1 MIRPLFVPSDLLDV
15 MKKLA
20 NALTKAAELDA
31 EFTGKPLSAE
41 FRKNMQVLGA
51 GIFRLVV
58 MGEIKKG
65 KSSFINA
72 LLGHPELV
80 PTSSNIATSTIFK
93 IRYGQSVA
101 YKVYFTE
108 QSGKTELSVRA
119 EDLYRY
125 GTEDGNPGNEQQVD
139 FIEVTC
145 PSPILKAGLVMIDT
159 PGLGGTFREH
169 KKITYQYVPKADAVF
184 FVTDSVESPIGAL
197 EIEYLKDIKSI
208 TKHIYFV
215 QTKINAVDTDAADAR
230 KANNL
235 EILRRNLDLGAG
247 DIPYFMLDSEIRHM
261 ADDEENNLD
270 LLQMSGYPELLS
282 FVNKKL
288 LPAKRVILAQKA
300 VIGLTPIL
308 QHLVEKVREKE
319 QLLNADNEDERNKVQ
334 KGIREAQEKLAK
346 WNTEEKAKLLRNIS
360 RALDDSIRD
369 VTGMLSK
376 CRPAGEIQAEIEDR
390 LAKAASADELLK
402 ILDEFNQLLPEYA
415 SKCMQG
421 AASELQNRTEHILM
435 EQLGSVC
442 SLDTSISVDSDSTG
456 GGCVKSR
463 RMDTIRADIQNA
475 GGGLFSW
482 ARNVYVGTTSGGAVT
497 SIVGAILGSVI
508 PGVGTVIGCT
518 VGTCLGGI
526 WGACRMV
533 KDKRDQELRSA
544 RNRINSV
551 LTATLSDMYSNMVSS
566 FDRVKANIKYEVQ
579 DKLEEALGQRTHD
592 LQAAVEELRER
603 SKMSSDML
611 AKRKQELEAVKQQ
624 ITAIRRVIAEYLPQ
638 PQKAASHEL

>member
-1 MIRPLFVPSDLLDV
+1 

-20 NALTKAAELDA
+20 SALTKAAELDA
-31 EFTGKPLSAE
+31 EFTGKPLSVE
-41 FRKNMQVLGA
+41 FRKNMQILGA

-119 EDLYRY
+119 EDLYRF
-125 GTEDGNPGNEQQVD
+125 GTEDGNPDNEQQVD

-159 PGLGGTFREH
+159 PGLGGTFRKH

-197 EIEYLKDIKSI
+197 EIEYLKDIRSI

-235 EILRRNLDLGAG
+235 GILRRNFGLG
-247 DIPYFMLDSEIRHM
+247 DVPYFMLDSEIRHM

-282 FVNKKL
+282 FVNNKL
-288 LPAKRVILAQKA
+288 LPAKRVILSQKA
-300 VIGLTPIL
+300 VIALAPIL

-319 QLLNADNEDERNKVQ
+319 QLLNADTEDERNKVQ
-334 KGIREAQEKLAK
+334 KGIHEAQEKLDK
-346 WNTEEKAKLLRNIS
+346 WNTEEKTKLLRNIF

-376 CRPAGEIQAEIEDR
+376 CRPAGEIQVEIEDR
-390 LAKAASADELLK
+390 LAKATSVDGLLK
-402 ILDEFNQLLPEYA
+402 ILDEINQLLSEYA

-421 AASELQNRTEHILM
+421 AASELQNRTERILM

-442 SLDTSISVDSDSTG
+442 SLDTSISTEIPSVDKCLISGRLGAFLEEMRNKDENFF
-456 GGCVKSR
+456 
-463 RMDTIRADIQNA
+463 DT
-475 GGGLFSW
+475 
-482 ARNVYVGTTSGGAVT
+482 ARNVVMGGTIGMSIASAVGSV
-497 SIVGAILGSVI
+497 LGSVV
-508 PGVGTVIGCT
+508 PVVGTIIGSAA
-518 VGTCLGGI
+518 GTCIASLWGGYH
-526 WGACRMV
+526 MM
-533 KDKRDQELRSA
+533 KSRDELEFRA
-544 RNRINSV
+544 MRNHASSI
-551 LTATLSDMYSNMVSS
+551 LTSTISGMYSNMVSS
-566 FDRVKANIKYEVQ
+566 FERVKANIKNEVQ
-579 DKLEEALGQRTHD
+579 DKLEAAMGQRTHD
-592 LQAAVEELRER
+592 LQAAVEELRGR
-603 SKMSSDML
+603 SKMSSEML
-611 AKRKQELEAVKQQ
+611 VKRKQKLEAVKQQ
-624 ITAIRRVIAEYLPQ
+624 IAVIHRVIAEYLPQ
-638 PQKAASHEL
+638 PQKGCKS

>member
-1 MIRPLFVPSDLLDV
+1 

-20 NALTKAAELDA
+20 SALTKAAELDA

-41 FRKNMQVLGA
+41 FRKNMQILGA

-197 EIEYLKDIKSI
+197 EIEYLKDIRSI

-319 QLLNADNEDERNKVQ
+319 RLLYADTEDERNKVQ

-376 CRPAGEIQAEIEDR
+376 CRPAGEIQAEFEDR
-390 LAKAASADELLK
+390 LAKAESMDELLK
-402 ILDEFNQLLPEYA
+402 ILDEINQLLPEYA

-442 SLDTSISVDSDSTG
+442 SLEASVTMRMPSEDVSTSSGRLAALLEEIRNSNSNILASAGDVVVDASLGFRIASTIG
-456 GGCVKSR
+456 TV
-463 RMDTIRADIQNA
+463 
-475 GGGLFSW
+475 
-482 ARNVYVGTTSGGAVT
+482 VGSLV
-497 SIVGAILGSVI
+497 
-508 PGVGTVIGCT
+508 PGVGDIIGSFAVNCIAALWK
-518 VGTCLGGI
+518 GFSG
-526 WGACRMV
+526 M
-533 KDKRDQELRSA
+533 KKRKELELRAARSHAISA
-544 RNRINSV
+544 
-551 LTATLSDMYSNMVSS
+551 LTSTISGMYSNMVSS
-566 FDRVKANIKYEVQ
+566 FERVKANIKYEVQ
-579 DKLEEALGQRTHD
+579 DKLEAALGQRTHD

-638 PQKAASHEL
+638 PQRAASHEL